1 MDSNRRKQPQS
12 ELESNNSDWESLK
25 FWSANCSS
33 VNLTYLIER
42 EALPTTVQHTVQ
54 HTVQQT
60 EVNSS
65 TKPFLSLIFGL
76 TLCLILYSLGLITL
90 SKNIHS
96 HTQRQD
102 SNPNK
107 IELGLTE

>member
-1 MDSNRRKQPQS
+1 M
-12 ELESNNSDWESLK
+12 
-25 FWSANCSS
+25 
-33 VNLTYLIER
+33 TYLIER
-42 EALPTTVQHTVQ
+42 EALPTTVQ